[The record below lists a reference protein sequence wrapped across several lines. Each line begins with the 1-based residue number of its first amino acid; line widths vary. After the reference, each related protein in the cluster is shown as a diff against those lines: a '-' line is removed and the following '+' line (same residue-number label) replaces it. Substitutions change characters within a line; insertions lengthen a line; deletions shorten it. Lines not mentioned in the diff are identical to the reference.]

1 MSWFSRLF
9 GGNSDPAPQSGAGAA
24 SGREDYNGFAITPG
38 PIKDGGQFR
47 VAARIEKDGKTHE
60 MIRADTMASLEQA
73 TEISVRK
80 ARQMIDEQGDRLF
93 G

>member
-9 GGNSDPAPQSGAGAA
+9 GGKSDQPAPQSGAG
-24 SGREDYNGFAITPG
+24 REDYKGFAITPT

-60 MIRADTMASLEQA
+60 MIRADTTASLDQA

-80 ARQMIDEQGDRLF
+80 AKQMIDEQGDRLF

>member
-9 GGNSDPAPQSGAGAA
+9 GGKSDQPAPQSGAG
-24 SGREDYNGFAITPG
+24 REDYMGFAITPT

-47 VAARIEKDGKTHE
+47 VAARIEKDGKAHE
-60 MIRADTMASLEQA
+60 MIRADTTASLDQA

-80 ARQMIDEQGDRLF
+80 AKQMIDEQGDRLF